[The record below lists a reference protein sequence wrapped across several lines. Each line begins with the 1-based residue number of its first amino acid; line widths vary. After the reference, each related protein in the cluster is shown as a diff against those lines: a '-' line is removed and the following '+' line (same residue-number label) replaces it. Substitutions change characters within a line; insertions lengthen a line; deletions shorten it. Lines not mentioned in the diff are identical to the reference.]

1 MRNLLM
7 LLQMASP
14 ALPVGAFAYS
24 QGIERAV
31 DDGLIRN
38 PEQAKR
44 WIFDVLGG
52 PMTYWEAP
60 VWLRLHRAIIA
71 RDVEAF
77 GQWNERFVASR
88 ETSELRA
95 EALQMGA
102 SLAAWASELGF
113 DVGTSLRATSDLSF
127 AAAFAA
133 CAASSGIDER
143 EGVVAYVW
151 SWIEN
156 QVTAAIKAVPLGQM
170 AAQRLLLAAHAP
182 MSDAVTTAI
191 RLDDD
196 SMHSAAPGLALT
208 CARHETQYSRL
219 FRS

>member
-1 MRNLLM
+1 VRNLAM

-38 PEQAKR
+38 AEEAKR
-44 WIFDVLGG
+44 WILDVLEG
-52 PMTYWEAP
+52 PMAHWEAP
-60 VWLRLHRAIIA
+60 VWLRIHRAIRA
-71 RDVEAF
+71 GDHAMVV
-77 GQWNERFVASR
+77 QWNEHFVASR

-95 EALQMGA
+95 ETLQMGA
-102 SLAAWASELGF
+102 SLAAWACELGLQA
-113 DVGTSLRATSDLSF
+113 GATLRMVPGLSF
-127 AAAFAA
+127 TAGFAA
-133 CAASSGIDER
+133 CAAAAGIDEN
-143 EGVVAYVW
+143 EGILAYVW

-170 AAQRLLLAAHAP
+170 AAQRLLLSAHVP
-182 MSDAVTTAI
+182 VGDAVATAL

-196 SMHSAAPGLALT
+196 ALCSAAPGLSLT